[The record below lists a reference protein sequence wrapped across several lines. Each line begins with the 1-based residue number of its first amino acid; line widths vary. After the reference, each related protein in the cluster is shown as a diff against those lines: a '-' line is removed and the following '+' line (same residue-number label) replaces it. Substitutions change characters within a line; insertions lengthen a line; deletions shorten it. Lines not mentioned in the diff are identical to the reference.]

1 MALHAGGRHLLLPLR
16 RVPQPQPWTHARSH
30 LISSASKPKT
40 PPPPS
45 PPPLPPPPVVA
56 PSSAA
61 AFVPPSSR
69 RGGAVGAGVVA
80 WYLGSIE
87 ARPVLTKSV
96 TAAAIFTVAD
106 LSSQMITLGSED
118 SIDLLRTLRM
128 ASYGLLIS
136 GPSLHIWFNF
146 VSKLL
151 PKQDVV
157 NTFKKMFLGQAVYGP
172 IINSVFFSYN
182 AGLQGETIPEIIA
195 RLKRDLIPT
204 IKSGLIYW
212 PLCDFITF
220 KFIPVHLQ
228 PLVSN
233 SFSFLWTIYITYM
246 ASLKKA
252 YVDVAT
258 IY

>member
-106 LSSQMITLGSED
+106 LSSQIDMHQIRTRVEPSVQFRSPADAEYARNTLHGRNIYDGCCRMDFHLGS
-118 SIDLLRTLRM
+118 
-128 ASYGLLIS
+128 
-136 GPSLHIWFNF
+136 
-146 VSKLL
+146 
-151 PKQDVV
+151 Q
-157 NTFKKMFLGQAVYGP
+157 
-172 IINSVFFSYN
+172 
-182 AGLQGETIPEIIA
+182 
-195 RLKRDLIPT
+195 IPT
-204 IKSGLIYW
+204 TSENLSSTSSNISLAT
-212 PLCDFITF
+212 PLSQTIE
-220 KFIPVHLQ
+220 KLRLQ
-228 PLVSN
+228 FQKLEVMVKEMVVEECARQIVTKEEMTPSA
-233 SFSFLWTIYITYM
+233 
-246 ASLKKA
+246 ASPSIQLSSSMLSWWSKR
-252 YVDVAT
+252 
-258 IY
+258 